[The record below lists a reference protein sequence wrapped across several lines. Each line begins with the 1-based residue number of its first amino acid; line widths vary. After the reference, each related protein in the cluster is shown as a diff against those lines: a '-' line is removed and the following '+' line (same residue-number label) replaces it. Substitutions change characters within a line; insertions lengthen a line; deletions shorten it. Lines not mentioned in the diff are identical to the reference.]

1 MSHAKHKLSITL
13 NEHDNNE
20 DIESDE
26 ADSVDSPEEE
36 TEVWQF
42 DGGICG

>member
-1 MSHAKHKLSITL
+1 MSNAKHKLSITL
-13 NEHDNNE
+13 NEHDINE

-26 ADSVDSPEEE
+26 ADNADSPEEE
-36 TEVWQF
+36 IEVWHF